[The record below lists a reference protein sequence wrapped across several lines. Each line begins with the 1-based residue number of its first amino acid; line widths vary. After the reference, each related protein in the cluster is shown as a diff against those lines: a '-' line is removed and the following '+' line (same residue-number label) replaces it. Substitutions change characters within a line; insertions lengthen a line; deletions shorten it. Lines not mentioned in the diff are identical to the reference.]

1 MMHALIQKQLQGAE
15 GAFMLDVS
23 LEVASGEIVALF
35 GASGAGKTTAL
46 RCIAG
51 LDVPE
56 NGRITFGDECWFDGT
71 KHVCQSPQVRHVGYM
86 FQDYALF
93 PNMTVRGN
101 LEFALRKSDDP
112 RYIEELL
119 QLMQLAELQHRKPD
133 TLSGGQKQRVAL
145 ARTLASQPKLLLL
158 DEPLSA
164 LDAAIRSQLQDEL
177 LRLQRHFGVTT
188 ILVSHDVGEVYK
200 LASRVYVIESGRIT
214 RQGSPTEVFS
224 QGKTNGKFRFAG
236 EVLAIEAMDVM
247 FALTVLVGNQIVRV
261 TATHE
266 EAAQLKTGDDVML
279 VSKAFNPMVMR
290 LEAGE
295 SPLKQ

>member
-1 MMHALIQKQLQGAE
+1 
-15 GAFMLDVS
+15 
-23 LEVASGEIVALF
+23 
-35 GASGAGKTTAL
+35 
-46 RCIAG
+46 
-51 LDVPE
+51 
-56 NGRITFGDECWFDGT
+56 
-71 KHVCQSPQVRHVGYM
+71 
-86 FQDYALF
+86 
-93 PNMTVRGN
+93 
-101 LEFALRKSDDP
+101 
-112 RYIEELL
+112 
-119 QLMQLAELQHRKPD
+119 MQLAELQHRKPD